1 MTIFQREL
9 ITRFMNIISDNFHAY
24 RSCWNIT
31 NTTLKFMVSAVGEER
46 NSNPNVG
53 DKIKK
58 KTLLRMKIKKR
69 DLTRED
75 LMFRSQKT

>member
-31 NTTLKFMVSAVGEER
+31 NTTLKFMVSTVGEER
-46 NSNPNVG
+46 NCNPNVG
-53 DKIKK
+53 DKTK
-58 KTLLRMKIKKR
+58 KT
-69 DLTRED
+69 DPTREGS
-75 LMFRSQKT
+75 MFRSPKI

>member
-31 NTTLKFMVSAVGEER
+31 NTTLKLMVSTVGEER
-46 NSNPNVG
+46 NCSPNVG
-53 DKIKK
+53 D
-58 KTLLRMKIKKR
+58 KIKKR

>member
-9 ITRFMNIISDNFHAY
+9 ITRFMNIISENFHAY

-31 NTTLKFMVSAVGEER
+31 NTTLKFMVSTVGEER
-46 NSNPNVG
+46 NCSPNVG
-53 DKIKK
+53 D
-58 KTLLRMKIKKR
+58 KIKKR